1 MRELVKLHGG
11 KMLKSF
17 DQTKYVKKKKFPKH
31 LSEGVCAALSTVWVS
46 RRAKGEDFFKY
57 LDSNQARAQV
67 AMLQHR
73 EVGASELDKASSAVR
88 SKIQEELDELR
99 DSKDLKPKDKND
111 LRRDLL
117 NQQARLFGSDAFLRD
132 LKRSQYRVDY
142 INEQAGL
149 DGKIDKGLEIPK
161 AVKNVSVSGEG
172 FVIFGMNGKDSG
184 HAMGLYRNRDGVRF
198 FDPNY
203 GEAFFEDRADF
214 QGFLSEFVDPC
225 SRDVLNGTME
235 DITITDFASSRMPTS
250 PEDAEL
256 ADHRYLAL
264 NLTFPEMIGL
274 ATSYY
279 QNPTTTQNVVSGGG
293 SSA

>member
-17 DQTKYVKKKKFPKH
+17 DQTKYMKKKEFPKQ
-31 LSEGVCAALSTVWVS
+31 LAEGVCAALSTVWVS

-57 LDSNQARAQV
+57 LDSNQARAKV

-73 EVGASELDKASSAVR
+73 EEGPSESDKARSAVSRMIAEDLDK
-88 SKIQEELDELR
+88 LR
-99 DSKDLKPKDKND
+99 DSKEPKAKIDLKRGHLIDQKP
-111 LRRDLL
+111 RLL
-117 NQQARLFGSDAFLRD
+117 ESEDFLRD

-142 INEQAGL
+142 IKKQAGL
-149 DGKIDKGLEIPK
+149 DGKIDRGLEIPK
-161 AVKNVSVSGEG
+161 AVKNVSASGEG
-172 FVIFGMNGKDSG
+172 FVIFAMDGKDSG
-184 HAMGLYRNRDGVRF
+184 HAAGLYRNRDGVRF

-203 GEAFFEDRADF
+203 GEAFFEDRANF
-214 QGFLSEFVDPC
+214 ERFLSEYVDLC
-225 SRDVLNGTME
+225 SRDVLDGTME

-264 NLTFPEMIGL
+264 NLTFPEMVGL

-279 QNPTTTQNVVSGGG
+279 QDPTTTQNIVSGGG